1 MPPYLLPSGVYSVEY
16 TALDTLSP
24 DISDTLGEP
33 NFVPFP
39 EYPQTLTVDSYEYA
53 SNSTS
58 PTSTRSSPFPET
70 PAFDNF
76 RSELPQ
82 IISPMST
89 VARDVTR
96 QEEQNVDKV
105 TENISPTYPTSPAS
119 ASALSP
125 LSDCESIPS
134 SRYSSTSPSSQSSE
148 GDSVS
153 SVSSEDILHVPVKV
167 AEKKTR
173 RTKAGCVKKKKT
185 GSKEKHFCCFCQEC
199 FTRDHDADRHQ
210 RTCKSNPNCSRKE
223 QCKVCAKAL
232 PVRLDAR
239 RRHWGTLEC
248 SDAARKRGYP
258 RMDEEYYEL
267 L

>member
-1 MPPYLLPSGVYSVEY
+1 MYSLPSGTYPVEY
-16 TALDTLSP
+16 TALDTLP
-24 DISDTLGEP
+24 RDISDTLGEP
-33 NFVPFP
+33 NFVPSP
-39 EYPQTLTVDSYEYA
+39 EYPQTLAVNAYEYA

-58 PTSTRSSPFPET
+58 PASTRSSPFPET

-82 IISPMST
+82 IVSPRST
-89 VARDVTR
+89 IVRDATR

-105 TENISPTYPTSPAS
+105 TEGVSPAYPTSPAS

-125 LSDCESIPS
+125 LSDCESISS
-134 SRYSSTSPSSQSSE
+134 SRCSSTSPSSQSSE
-148 GDSVS
+148 GDSAS
-153 SVSSEDILHVPVKV
+153 SASNEDILHIPVKV

-173 RTKAGCVKKKKT
+173 RTKAGGVKKKKT
-185 GSKEKHFCCFCQEC
+185 RSKEKHFCYYCQEC
-199 FTRDHDADRHQ
+199 FTRDHDAERHQ

-223 QCKVCAKAL
+223 QCKVCEKAL

-248 SDAARKRGYP
+248 SDAARKHGYP